1 MKKKE
6 LYVCEICGAEYENE
20 YEAIDC
26 EELEHSKIESIDY
39 EYAKNGHV
47 PDRVKLKLTGK
58 REGVAVYKFLN
69 WRKVE

>member
-47 PDRVKLKLTGK
+47 PDRVNLKLTGK
-58 REGVAVYKFLN
+58 ERGLLYISF
-69 WRKVE
+69 